1 MGAKSAFDLEAIC
14 ELHRND
20 LHQSDK
26 GVVMSQ
32 LVNTND
38 SPAAV
43 HSSVEENAVI
53 GQLESGP
60 TGTLVYP
67 GDDGWDRARA
77 AWVVNVDQRPAAVA
91 LARSNKDVSAIV
103 MSAARAG
110 LRVTTQ
116 STGHG
121 ATPVGPLRSTVLLR
135 TTGLDAIHVDPAE
148 RTVWV
153 GSGVEWGAAS
163 AVTAEHGLAVQA
175 GSAPDVGIAGFLLSG
190 GISWLSRSRG
200 LAAND
205 VLAIEIV
212 GADGRARVVDN
223 NREPDLFWALR
234 GGGGSFGVVTGIKLR
249 LHPQP
254 TVAAGTLFFPMQR
267 AGEVLHAWRRWTR
280 TVPGQTMS
288 CGRLLQL
295 PPLPELPPPL
305 SGQAF
310 VVVEVA
316 HQGPLEELDTAIAPL
331 RDLCPTM
338 DTIAEIPTAGLF
350 ALHMDPPGPTP
361 CRGNGMLLND
371 VPPSAIDA
379 LVSCA
384 GHGSGS
390 PLLSVELRHLGG
402 AIATRPAGAGAVGHF
417 DAEFVMF
424 AVGVTP
430 DKAAETKVDE
440 FIRKVEQ
447 ALAPWSAD
455 IHYANFDERAAGGR
469 DRFHDRDTLNRLQAV
484 KARVDPLGVF
494 TCGHPVVGAG

>member
-1 MGAKSAFDLEAIC
+1 
-14 ELHRND
+14 
-20 LHQSDK
+20 
-26 GVVMSQ
+26 MSQ
-32 LVNTND
+32 LVNTNNR
-38 SPAAV
+38 PAVVRSAADETGV
-43 HSSVEENAVI
+43 NAH
-53 GQLESGP
+53 LDAGP

-67 GDDGWDRARA
+67 RDDGWDRARA
-77 AWVVNVDQRPAAVA
+77 AWVANVDQRPAAVV
-91 LARSNKDVSAIV
+91 LARSTEAVSAV
-103 MSAARAG
+103 VLTAARAG
-110 LRVTTQ
+110 LKVTAQ

-121 ATPVGPLRSTVLLR
+121 ATPVGPLSRTVLIR
-135 TTGLDAIHVDPAE
+135 TTGLDAIHVDPTD
-148 RTVWV
+148 RTVWA
-153 GSGVEWGAAS
+153 GSGVEWGA
-163 AVTAEHGLAVQA
+163 VTAAAAEHGLAVQA

-200 LAAND
+200 LAVND
-205 VLAIEIV
+205 VLAVEV
-212 GADGRARVVDN
+212 LGADGRARVVDSDH
-223 NREPDLFWALR
+223 EPDLFWALR

-249 LHPQP
+249 LHAQP

-267 AGEVLHAWRRWTR
+267 AGEVLHAWRRWVR
-280 TVPGQTMS
+280 TVPDQTMS

-316 HQGPLEELDTAIAPL
+316 HQGPLAELNAAITPL
-331 RDLCPTM
+331 RDLGPTM

-379 LVSCA
+379 LVSRA

-390 PLLSVELRHLGG
+390 PLLSVELRHLGC
-402 AIATRPAGAGAVGHF
+402 AVATRPAGAGAVGHF
-417 DAEFVMF
+417 DAEFVMY

-440 FIRKVEQ
+440 FIPKVEQ

-455 IHYANFDERAAGGR
+455 IHYANFDERTAGGR
-469 DRFHDRDTLNRLQAV
+469 DRFHDRNTLNRLQAV
-484 KARVDPLGVF
+484 KARVDPAGLF
-494 TCGHPVVGAG
+494 TCGHPVVVAG